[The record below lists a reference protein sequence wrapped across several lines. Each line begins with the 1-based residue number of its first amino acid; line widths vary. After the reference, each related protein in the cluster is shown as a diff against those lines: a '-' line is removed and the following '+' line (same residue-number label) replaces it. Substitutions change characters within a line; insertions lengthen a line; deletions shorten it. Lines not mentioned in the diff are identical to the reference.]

1 MSNRY
6 EPDFAVHPGEHL
18 GELLET
24 NGMTQAELAD
34 RLGVH
39 KKTVNEI
46 IKGKASITSDVA
58 LRLSKV
64 FHYPA
69 HLWNN
74 MQRNFDEIA
83 ARLAEQERMKTQL
96 DWLKQVPVK
105 EMIQRKWIQAY
116 KEDSLLQLGEVLRFF
131 GIASA
136 DQWQTVWQTH
146 QVAYRQ
152 SQRFQPCALAL
163 SAWLR
168 QGEVKAQ
175 SVVCSPFD
183 RKEFQRVLDVAR
195 GLTREEPESF
205 VPQLTSLCAGAGVA
219 LVFIPDLPKTG
230 VSGCTRWLG
239 GKAVIQLGLR
249 YKSNDQLW
257 FTFFHEAGHILK
269 HGKKEVFLE
278 GKGLDGEKE
287 EEANRFA
294 CDHLI
299 PPVKYRQFLEQWDG
313 RSLDPITVFA
323 DEIGIASGIVVGRLQ
338 FDKRLRISNGNK
350 LKVFY
355 EWKESAT

>member
-1 MSNRY
+1 MTSNY
-6 EPDFAVHPGEHL
+6 QPDFMVHPGEHL
-18 GELLET
+18 EELLET
-24 NGMTQAELAD
+24 SGMTQAELAD

-46 IKGKASITSDVA
+46 VKGKASVSSDVA

-74 MQRNFDEIA
+74 MQRNFDETA
-83 ARLAEQERMKTQL
+83 ARLAEEERLKDHL

-105 EMIQRKWIQAY
+105 KMIERGWLPAHKAPI
-116 KEDSLLQLGEVLRFF
+116 EQLDEVLRFF
-131 GIASA
+131 GIASP

-152 SQRFQPCALAL
+152 SQRFEPCALAL

-168 QGEVKAQ
+168 QGELQAQ
-175 SVVCSPFD
+175 AMACAPFD
-183 RKEFQRVLDVAR
+183 RKGFQQVLDIAR
-195 GLTREEPESF
+195 GLTREGPHNFE
-205 VPQLTSLCAGAGVA
+205 PQLIDHCARVGVA
-219 LVFIPDLPKTG
+219 LVFVPELPKTG

-239 GKAVIQLGLR
+239 GKAVIQLSLR

-257 FTFFHEAGHILK
+257 FTFFHEAGHIMK

-287 EEANRFA
+287 EEANNFA
-294 CDHLI
+294 RDRLI
-299 PPVKYRQFLEQWDG
+299 PPADYRRFLEQWDG
-313 RSLDPITVFA
+313 RSLEPIVRFA
-323 DEIGIASGIVVGRLQ
+323 DEIGIAPGIVVGRLQ
-338 FDKRLRISNGNK
+338 FDKRLKNSHGNG

-355 EWKESAT
+355 EWQEGKE

>member
-1 MSNRY
+1 MTSSY
-6 EPDFAVHPGEHL
+6 HPDFAVHPGEHL
-18 GELLET
+18 DELLET
-24 NGMTQAELAD
+24 SGMTQAELAH

-46 IKGKASITSDVA
+46 VKGKASITSDIA

-74 MQRNFDEIA
+74 MQRNFDETA
-83 ARLAEQERMKTQL
+83 ARLAEQKRMEAHL
-96 DWLKQVPVK
+96 DWLKQAPVK
-105 EMIQRKWIQAY
+105 EMIQRQWIQALW
-116 KEDSLLQLGEVLRFF
+116 DPLMQLDEVLRFF
-131 GIASA
+131 VIASP

-168 QGEVKAQ
+168 KGEVKAL
-175 SVVCSPFD
+175 SIACSRFD
-183 RKEFQRVLDVAR
+183 RKGFLRVLQIAR
-195 GLTREEPESF
+195 GLTREDPECF
-205 VPQLTSLCAGAGVA
+205 VPQLTELCSRVGVA

-239 GKAVIQLGLR
+239 SKAVIQLSLR

-278 GKGLDGEKE
+278 AKGLDGEKE
-287 EEANRFA
+287 EEANSFA
-294 CDHLI
+294 RDHLI
-299 PPVKYRQFLEQWDG
+299 PPVKYRQFLELWDG
-313 RSLDPITVFA
+313 RSLDSITVFA
-323 DEIGIASGIVVGRLQ
+323 NEIGIAPGIAVGRLQ
-338 FDKRLRISNGNK
+338 FDKRLQNSHGNK

-355 EWKESAT
+355 EWKIGV